1 MKQDEEPSS
10 SDQMVIKKK
19 RVLQSNHKYKI
30 NDNSTVSYYQNKIIY

>member
-19 RVLQSNHKYKI
+19 RVLQS
-30 NDNSTVSYYQNKIIY
+30 